1 MARIL
6 IIDDSE
12 LDRDILRDILESGG
26 HEVVEASNSADG
38 VETFRRRHIDL
49 IITDLFMP
57 PGGGVSVIQKVRAF
71 DEDVKIV
78 VVSGMSLENSQV
90 IFDKVL
96 KAGATCTLEKPVV
109 SDVLLQTISDLLAD
123 GAS

>member
-12 LDRDILRDILESGG
+12 LDRDILREILEDAG
-26 HEVVEASNSADG
+26 HLVVEASNSGEG
-38 VETFRRRHIDL
+38 VETFRRREIDL

-71 DEDVKIV
+71 NKDVKIV
-78 VVSGMSLENSQV
+78 VVSGMSLENSDV
-90 IFDKVL
+90 IFEKIL
-96 KAGATCTLEKPVV
+96 QAGATCTLEKPVEPEKLIQIV
-109 SDVLLQTISDLLAD
+109 TELLSGD
-123 GAS
+123 S